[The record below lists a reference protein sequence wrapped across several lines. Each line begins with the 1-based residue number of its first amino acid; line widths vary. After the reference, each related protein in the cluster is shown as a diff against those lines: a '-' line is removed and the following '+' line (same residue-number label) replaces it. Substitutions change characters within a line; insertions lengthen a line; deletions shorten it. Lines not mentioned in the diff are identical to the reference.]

1 MVIASSYNEL
11 KNALTAIEN
20 LNTKKPSI
28 YQKFIR
34 IIKLTRQF
42 QYGYQYMGSLLMDE
56 DTSEFH
62 PKSQDEYVLS
72 VYHGEIE
79 KMKSDDKFSDLKLL
93 LKAYKQVSYANI
105 SKLALGESPGALVG
119 PTVVR

>member
-20 LNTKKPSI
+20 LNAKKPSI

-56 DTSEFH
+56 DTSESH

-72 VYHGEIE
+72 VYHREIE
-79 KMKSDDKFSDLKLL
+79 QIKSDNKFSDLKQL
-93 LKAYKQVSYANI
+93 LKAYKQVSYGNI
-105 SKLALGESPGALVG
+105 SKLALGENPRALVG
-119 PTVVR
+119 PTIVR